1 MNVRAPRAWRSMCV
15 CVCLGVIV
23 SVRASAAYP
32 PEIVLY
38 AIDATNLHGNW
49 SRTPDASAAGG
60 QVLMSA
66 DAGGSSLTAPLAAP
80 ADYADFSFSAPS
92 GQAYRLW
99 IRMRARNNSKWNDSI
114 WVQLSDSLGPLGA
127 PIVRIGSSS
136 GLMYNLENC
145 SGCGTAGWGWP

>member
-66 DAGGSSLTAPLAAP
+66 DAGGSS
-80 ADYADFSFSAPS
+80 
-92 GQAYRLW
+92 
-99 IRMRARNNSKWNDSI
+99 
-114 WVQLSDSLGPLGA
+114 
-127 PIVRIGSSS
+127 
-136 GLMYNLENC
+136 
-145 SGCGTAGWGWP
+145 